1 MFQNLAIFEKTYELI
16 LWLYPTVNKF
26 PKTQRFVLGQH
37 IENTILKILEGIVEA
52 NQERNKFIYLRK
64 ISVKLDKLRILIRLS
79 KDLKF
84 ISIRQY
90 SFVVEKV
97 NEIGKML
104 GGWIKSC
111 KAQKKGHLSG
121 FSSASLQEQTGIKS
135 KNAVSNAAAIGT
147 MA

>member
-26 PKTQRFVLGQH
+26 PKSQRFVLGQQ
-37 IENTILKILEGIVEA
+37 IENTILEILKGIIEA
-52 NQERNKFIYLRK
+52 NQERDKLAYLKK
-64 ISVKLDKLRILIRLS
+64 ISVELDKLRILVRLS
-79 KDLKF
+79 KDLRF

-90 SFVVEKV
+90 SFAAEKI

-111 KAQKKGHLSG
+111 R
-121 FSSASLQEQTGIKS
+121 
-135 KNAVSNAAAIGT
+135 
-147 MA
+147 

>member
-26 PKTQRFVLGQH
+26 PKSQRFVLGQH
-37 IENTILKILEGIVEA
+37 IENVFLQILEGIIEA
-52 NQERNKFIYLRK
+52 NQERNKLPYLK
-64 ISVKLDKLRILIRLS
+64 KLSVELDKLRILIRLS

-84 ISIRQY
+84 INIRQY
-90 SFVVEKV
+90 SFVVEKI

-111 KAQKKGHLSG
+111 Q
-121 FSSASLQEQTGIKS
+121 
-135 KNAVSNAAAIGT
+135 
-147 MA
+147 